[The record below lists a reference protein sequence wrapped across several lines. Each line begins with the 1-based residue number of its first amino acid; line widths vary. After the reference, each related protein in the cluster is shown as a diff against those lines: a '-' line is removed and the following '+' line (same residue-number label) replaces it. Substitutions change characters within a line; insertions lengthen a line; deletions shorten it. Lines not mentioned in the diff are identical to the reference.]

1 MTPDR
6 PTSNQPVV
14 RMDDLYPW
22 RPSERTDALGHFPA
36 RDKVMPLA
44 DAIRQ
49 YVTPGASIALG
60 TCLEQMIPFAATH
73 EMIRQG
79 RQGTQGRDGIGDLDL
94 VGPVSDICFDQLI
107 GAGLARRVTAA
118 WVGNVMM
125 GSAYSFRRA
134 AERGEPRP
142 IEIVEFSN
150 FTLAL
155 ALHAAA
161 IGVPFV
167 PTRSALGSGIIER
180 NPYLEV
186 IENPLGGGPVL
197 AVKPLVL
204 DVAIIHAQRADT
216 HGNAVMWGSLGIT
229 PDAARAARA
238 VIVTA
243 EEIVTPEQL
252 RRDPNRVVIPGL
264 LVAAVCEARWGA
276 HPSPAQG
283 YYRRDHEAYVSYHRA
298 TKSAEGYAA
307 WKNEWVD
314 GVSDLAAYVAKL
326 GNERVHALI
335 PAEHRFAEPVDYGY

>member
-1 MTPDR
+1 MTHHE
-6 PTSNQPVV
+6 PTV

-22 RPSERTDALGHFPA
+22 RPPDRSDALGHHPA
-36 RDKVMPLA
+36 RDKVMPLPE
-44 DAIRQ
+44 AIRRF
-49 YVTPGASIALG
+49 VTPGSRVALG

-73 EMIRQG
+73 EIMRQK
-79 RQGTQGRDGIGDLDL
+79 IGDLDL

-125 GSAYSFRRA
+125 GSAYAYRRA

-161 IGVPFV
+161 IGAPFV
-167 PTRSALGSGIIER
+167 PTRSALGSEIIGR

-204 DVAIIHAQRADT
+204 DLAIVHAQRADT

-243 EEIVTPEQL
+243 EEIVTPETL
-252 RRDPNRVVIPGL
+252 RRDPNRVVVPGL

-283 YYRRDHEAYVSYHRA
+283 YYSRDHEAYASYHRA
-298 TKSAEGYAA
+298 TKSADGYAA
-307 WKNEWVD
+307 WKREWVD
-314 GVSDLAAYVAKL
+314 DVADLPAYVAKL

-335 PAEHRFAEPVDYGY
+335 PSEHRFSEPVDYGY